1 MSSYRR
7 RQMTTRIPMP
17 KQLVLL
23 LVLAAWGCSTAE
35 IPSREVQIARLPQA
49 EREVLQREAQLRP
62 QPEKQK
68 PVHSADQQAKFVAV
82 KDERALSK
90 EVLGRLKAK
99 ETARGWVV
107 TLGGN
112 LLFDAGKATLRKG
125 AVASIAELASVLKRN
140 PGQEIVI
147 EGFTDSAGPEKA
159 NLALSHRRAQAVK
172 QALARHDVVGAR
184 VHTRGY
190 GESYPVAS
198 NNSEAGRRLNR
209 RVEVVIAPHTG
220 TQVSL
225 RTQ

>member
-1 MSSYRR
+1 
-7 RQMTTRIPMP
+7 MTTQIPM
-17 KQLVLL
+17 QRQLL
-23 LVLAAWGCSTAE
+23 LVVVLAAWGCSTAD

-49 EREVLQREAQLRP
+49 EREAIERSAQYRV
-62 QPEKQK
+62 PEKPK
-68 PVHSADQQAKFVAV
+68 PAPAQRAEQSTKFVSL
-82 KDERALSK
+82 KEERALSR

-107 TLGGN
+107 TLVGN

-125 AVASIAELASVLKRN
+125 AASSIAELAAVLKRN

-159 NLALSHRRAQAVK
+159 NLALSHRRANAVK
-172 QALARHDVVGAR
+172 QALARHDVKGTK

-209 RVEVVIAPHTG
+209 RVEVVIAPHPG

-225 RTQ
+225 RAH